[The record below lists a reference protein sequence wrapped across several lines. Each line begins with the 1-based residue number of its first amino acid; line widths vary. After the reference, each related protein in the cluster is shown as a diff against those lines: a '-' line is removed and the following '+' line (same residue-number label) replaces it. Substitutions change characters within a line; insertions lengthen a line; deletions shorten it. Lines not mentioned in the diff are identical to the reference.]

1 MKSLYLHAGQADKF
15 LEYQL
20 ERTLLNINLKEFCL
34 VSTSQF
40 PGANFPQSTGNPL
53 AHPGVCK
60 MHSRKLVSET

>member
-15 LEYQL
+15 LEYRL

-34 VSTSQF
+34 VSTSQ
-40 PGANFPQSTGNPL
+40 FPQSTGNPL